1 MISMATPTIL
11 SATEGDELG
20 VFAVIL
26 LIGLLSAAEILGA
39 EPDIRKRFAP
49 FMEAS
54 NAIVIPLLVVF
65 SLIVLT
71 RVLMIF

>member
-1 MISMATPTIL
+1 MIAMATPTVI
-11 SATEGDELG
+11 SAIGGSEPG
-20 VFAVIL
+20 VYAVLL

-49 FMEAS
+49 FMEAY
-54 NAIVIPLLVVF
+54 NAIVVPLLFVF

-71 RVLMIF
+71 RVLMIL